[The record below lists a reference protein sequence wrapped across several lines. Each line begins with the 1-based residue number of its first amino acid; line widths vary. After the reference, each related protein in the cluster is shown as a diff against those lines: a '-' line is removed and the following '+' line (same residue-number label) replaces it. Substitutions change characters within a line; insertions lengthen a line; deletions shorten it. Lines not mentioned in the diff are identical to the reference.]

1 MHDMLSKLN
10 PSATDFPRLR
20 RKRLQTLQVNL
31 GYLCNQSCKHCHV
44 NAGPNRTEVM
54 TSDTVDAVID
64 FLDESQVKR
73 LDLTGGAPE
82 LNPYFRRLVIA
93 ARALNVEVIDRCNLT
108 VLLESGQED
117 LAEFLAGQ
125 EVEIVASLPC
135 YSEENVNSQRGK
147 GVFHDSII
155 ALRQLNRLGYGEAN
169 SGLQLNLM
177 YNPTGPFLPPSQ
189 RTLEVDYRQHLDDQY
204 GIHFNQLFTLVNMP
218 IQRFGSTLVS
228 KGEFEDYMTL
238 LRGSFSSEN
247 LSKVMCRELISV
259 DWQGLVYDC
268 DFNQMLGL
276 PLLIDGNKRPH
287 IRDVR
292 PVNLEDQPIG
302 VADHCYGCTAGS
314 GSSCGGE
321 LTS

>member
-1 MHDMLSKLN
+1 MLSKLN
-10 PSATDFPRLR
+10 PNATDFPRLQ

-31 GYLCNQSCKHCHV
+31 GYLCNQSCTHCHV

-64 FLDESQVKR
+64 FLDENQVKR

-82 LNPYFRRLVIA
+82 LNPHFRRLVVA

-108 VLLESGQED
+108 VLLETGQED
-117 LAEFLAGQ
+117 LAEFLASQ

-147 GVFHDSII
+147 GVFHDSIM
-155 ALRQLNRLGYGEAN
+155 ALRQLNRLGYGDAN

-177 YNPTGPFLPPSQ
+177 YNPIGPFLPPSQ
-189 RTLEVDYRQHLDDQY
+189 KALEVDYRQHLDDRY
-204 GIHFNQLFTLVNMP
+204 GIQFSQLFTLVNMP

-292 PVNLEDQPIG
+292 PVNLEDQAIG

>member
-31 GYLCNQSCKHCHV
+31 GYLCNQSCTHCHV
-44 NAGPNRTEVM
+44 NAGPKRTEVM

-93 ARALNVEVIDRCNLT
+93 ARELNVEVIDRCNLT

-189 RTLEVDYRQHLDDQY
+189 QTLEVEYRQHLDDQY
-204 GIHFNQLFTLVNMP
+204 GVHFNQLFTLVNMP

-238 LRGSFSSEN
+238 LRGNFSSEN

-259 DWQGLVYDC
+259 DWQGLIYDC

-276 PLLIDGNKRPH
+276 PLLIDGNQRPH
-287 IRDVR
+287 IRDIR
-292 PVNLEDQPIG
+292 PVNLKDQPIG

-321 LTS
+321 LTY

>member
-1 MHDMLSKLN
+1 MLSKLN

-31 GYLCNQSCKHCHV
+31 GYLCNQSCTHCHV
-44 NAGPNRTEVM
+44 NAGHNRTEVM

-64 FLDESQVKR
+64 FLDESRVKR

-93 ARALNVEVIDRCNLT
+93 ARELNVEVIDRCNLT

-189 RTLEVDYRQHLDDQY
+189 RTLEVEYRQHLDDQY
-204 GIHFNQLFTLVNMP
+204 GVHFNQLFTLVNMP

-238 LRGSFSSEN
+238 LRGNFSSEN

-259 DWQGLVYDC
+259 DWQGLIYDC

-287 IRDVR
+287 IRDIR
-292 PVNLEDQPIG
+292 PVNLKDQPIG

-321 LTS
+321 LTY

>member
-31 GYLCNQSCKHCHV
+31 GYLCNQSCTHCHV

-108 VLLESGQED
+108 VLLESDQED

-155 ALRQLNRLGYGEAN
+155 ALQQLNRLGYGEAN

-204 GIHFNQLFTLVNMP
+204 GIHFNQLFILK
-218 IQRFGSTLVS
+218 L
-228 KGEFEDYMTL
+228 
-238 LRGSFSSEN
+238 
-247 LSKVMCRELISV
+247 
-259 DWQGLVYDC
+259 
-268 DFNQMLGL
+268 
-276 PLLIDGNKRPH
+276 
-287 IRDVR
+287 
-292 PVNLEDQPIG
+292 
-302 VADHCYGCTAGS
+302 
-314 GSSCGGE
+314 
-321 LTS
+321 

>member
-1 MHDMLSKLN
+1 MLSKLN
-10 PSATDFPRLR
+10 PNATDFPRLQ

-31 GYLCNQSCKHCHV
+31 GYLCNQSCTHCHV

-64 FLDESQVKR
+64 FLDENQVKR

-82 LNPYFRRLVIA
+82 LNPYFRHLVIA

-108 VLLESGQED
+108 VLLETGQED
-117 LAEFLAGQ
+117 LAEFLASQ

-147 GVFHDSII
+147 GVFHDSIM
-155 ALRQLNRLGYGEAN
+155 ALRQLNRLGYGDAN

-177 YNPTGPFLPPSQ
+177 YNPIGPFLPPSQ
-189 RTLEVDYRQHLDDQY
+189 KALEVDYRQHLDDRY
-204 GIHFNQLFTLVNMP
+204 GVQFSQLFTLVNMP

-238 LRGSFSSEN
+238 LRDNFSAEN
-247 LSKVMCRELISV
+247 LSRVMCRELISV
-259 DWQGLVYDC
+259 DWQGFVYDC

-287 IRDVR
+287 IRDIR
-292 PVNLEDQPIG
+292 PVNLEGRSIG

-321 LTS
+321 LTC

>member
-1 MHDMLSKLN
+1 MLSKLN

-31 GYLCNQSCKHCHV
+31 GYVCNQSCTHCHV
-44 NAGPNRTEVM
+44 NAGPSRTEVM

-117 LAEFLAGQ
+117 LGEFLAGQ

-169 SGLQLNLM
+169 SGLQLSLM

-292 PVNLEDQPIG
+292 PVNLEDQAIG

>member
-117 LAEFLAGQ
+117 LAEFLAEQ
-125 EVEIVASLPC
+125 EVEIIASLPC

-169 SGLQLNLM
+169 SGLQLSLM

-228 KGEFEDYMTL
+228 KGEFEYYMTL

-292 PVNLEDQPIG
+292 PVNLEDQAIG